1 MNHDEQQGREPLS
14 FWETVGAN
22 VVAGVITGAVTTGL
36 GLIAMAAAMSKI
48 ASAAARDTMLSMGV
62 EGQLPPPRPPGPPQN

>member
-1 MNHDEQQGREPLS
+1 MSDERKPREPLS

-36 GLIAMAAAMSKI
+36 GVIAIAVTASKI
-48 ASAAARDTMLSMGV
+48 AAAASRETMLSMGV
-62 EGQLPPPRPPGPPQN
+62 EPPLSPSSPPAPPRF